1 MLTGAALRIVERA
14 IALQVKR
21 GADVETTVRHYTKLS
36 EEQMTELITKYT
48 AEQAE
53 ELGTEQSEQSSKIEK
68 RQAILDIVAELTGM
82 LNIPI
87 LILGLLIG
95 FVIKHL
101 VSDEKIQNKYI
112 PVINVVVGAI
122 IGVILAVTAGTAIT
136 AEAVLLAVIGGAVS
150 CVSSSGLY
158 DAFSAFVEKGEIPTN
173 PDNDEPKEEVAVG

>member
-1 MLTGAALRIVERA
+1 M
-14 IALQVKR
+14 
-21 GADVETTVRHYTKLS
+21 
-36 EEQMTELITKYT
+36 
-48 AEQAE
+48 
-53 ELGTEQSEQSSKIEK
+53 
-68 RQAILDIVAELTGM
+68 DIVAELTGM

-136 AEAVLLAVIGGAVS
+136 AEAILLAVIGGAVS
-150 CVSSSGLY
+150 CVASCGVY
-158 DAFSAFVEKGEIPTN
+158 DTFAAFIEKGDTTTTEVEDTE
-173 PDNDEPKEEVAVG
+173 DADEEVAVG

>member
-1 MLTGAALRIVERA
+1 M
-14 IALQVKR
+14 
-21 GADVETTVRHYTKLS
+21 
-36 EEQMTELITKYT
+36 
-48 AEQAE
+48 
-53 ELGTEQSEQSSKIEK
+53 
-68 RQAILDIVAELTGM
+68 DIVAELTGM

-136 AEAVLLAVIGGAVS
+136 AEAILLAVICGAVS

-173 PDNDEPKEEVAVG
+173 SDNDASKEEVAVG

>member
-1 MLTGAALRIVERA
+1 M
-14 IALQVKR
+14 
-21 GADVETTVRHYTKLS
+21 
-36 EEQMTELITKYT
+36 
-48 AEQAE
+48 
-53 ELGTEQSEQSSKIEK
+53 
-68 RQAILDIVAELTGM
+68 DIVAELTGM

-112 PVINVVVGAI
+112 PVINVIIGAI

-173 PDNDEPKEEVAVG
+173 SDNDESKEEVAVG